1 MTDSLLI
8 VFTKNLVEGKVKTRL
23 AKSIGDRAALQV
35 YTLLLEHTKS
45 ITADLDFN
53 TRVGYSEYADDK
65 DTWNI
70 SEVSKFIQQGSDL
83 GERMK
88 QAFEEGFKDGFR
100 KVILIGGDCFNLK
113 SRHLKA
119 AFDALDDNN
128 FVFGPA
134 LDGGYYL
141 IGMRYMYEQLFQN
154 KSWGTDTVL
163 KDTLEDLK
171 DEAVFLLEPL
181 NDIDTLEDLKA
192 CQPLLNQIELND

>member
-45 ITADLDFN
+45 ITADLNFN

-119 AFDALDDNN
+119 AFDALDDKN